1 MNRYKR
7 IQDFEERLKS
17 EYQMEFAD
25 EQGLAAEL
33 FDLYIEAT
41 EITNQ
46 QWQLKPERGATSALI
61 NRTFNDLHAGWK
73 LIMEGMLGQ
82 GMTLLRDTIECA
94 HYIKL
99 FEVDE
104 EFRDAWLEGKD
115 FFLRDVRKIMKKKGI
130 SPPPQDQFYKTFSQ
144 TYTHPSKKGTVAH
157 VVDWYPTGQEHRIL
171 YLYGGVRDT
180 ARTRFLALAALSFT
194 CATIYFLWQ
203 EMFPIDKVKHPSW
216 HDRFAGAVKQIYS
229 LRAKSDQEWVK
240 SLQKHLTTIQKILN
254 DQYEGLELEARKLFG
269 EPPAEQSL

>member
-17 EYQMEFAD
+17 EYKMEFAD
-25 EQGLAAEL
+25 EQGVAAEL

-41 EITNQ
+41 EITSQ
-46 QWQLKPERGATSALI
+46 QWQLKPERRATSALI

-104 EFRDAWLEGKD
+104 EFRDAWLKGKD
-115 FFLRDVRKIMKKKGI
+115 VFLRDVRKIIRKKGI

-144 TYTHPSKKGTVAH
+144 TYTHPTKKGTVAH

-180 ARTRFLALAALSFT
+180 ARTTFLAFAALSFT
-194 CATIYFLWQ
+194 WVTIYFLWQ
-203 EMFPIDKVKHPSW
+203 EMFPIDKAKHPSW
-216 HDRFAGAVKQIYS
+216 HDRFAGAAKQIYS
-229 LRAKSDQEWVK
+229 LRAKSDQEWMK
-240 SLQKHLTTIQKILN
+240 FNLEQLATTEKIL
-254 DQYEGLELEARKLFG
+254 DDYFKWFFRV
-269 EPPAEQSL
+269 